1 MDLEDFDNGTAY
13 AHYGS
18 FGVGLF
24 SVDPEEDGFPLTVAD
39 YSGTAGR
46 EGSRLQ
52 RAEAGGNPPISPH
65 RRSCQGKCF
74 CLWSQ
79 GFSPS
84 PPRPTWFSSP
94 QTKPAGPAVFAHLA
108 DEQSEPGKG
117 SPEVWLRWVSEG
129 GWVSLRQSQTSKE
142 REGVCE
148 KAGGRK
154 RNCLDPGTATHP

>member
-52 RAEAGGNPPISPH
+52 RAEAGG
-65 RRSCQGKCF
+65 GE
-74 CLWSQ
+74 
-79 GFSPS
+79 
-84 PPRPTWFSSP
+84 PTNLP
-94 QTKPAGPAVFAHLA
+94 T
-108 DEQSEPGKG
+108 
-117 SPEVWLRWVSEG
+117 
-129 GWVSLRQSQTSKE
+129 
-142 REGVCE
+142 
-148 KAGGRK
+148 
-154 RNCLDPGTATHP
+154 